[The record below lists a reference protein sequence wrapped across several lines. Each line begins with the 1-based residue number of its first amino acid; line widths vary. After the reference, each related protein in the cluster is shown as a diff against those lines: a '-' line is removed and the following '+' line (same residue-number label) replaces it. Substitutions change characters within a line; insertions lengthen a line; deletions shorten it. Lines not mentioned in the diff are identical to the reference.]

1 LYCDKAYTAQIA
13 AGIQPRTV
21 IWSTKQMMPANGL
34 PIVKNSSH
42 GKIKAISNLISNS
55 YVSFQKIN
63 N

>member
-1 LYCDKAYTAQIA
+1 MA
-13 AGIQPRTV
+13 AGIQPKTV
-21 IWSTKQMMPANGL
+21 IWSTKQMMPANGR
-34 PIVKNSSH
+34 PMVKNSSQ